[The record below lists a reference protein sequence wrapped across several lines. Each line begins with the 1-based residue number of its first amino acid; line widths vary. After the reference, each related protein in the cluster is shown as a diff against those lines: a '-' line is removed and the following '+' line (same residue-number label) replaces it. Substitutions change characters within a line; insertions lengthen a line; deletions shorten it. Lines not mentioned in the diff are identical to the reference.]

1 MFAKSNYAPAI
12 RNNNAQLCDIHKQP
26 WIAEQIKIDF
36 QKVFEKLYSGEDLK
50 CKNMWRIPGLGVGGG
65 CGTRMKKR
73 NSELHK

>member
-36 QKVFEKLYSGEDLK
+36 QKVFKKLYYGEDPK
-50 CKNMWRIPGLGVGGG
+50 M
-65 CGTRMKKR
+65 
-73 NSELHK
+73 